1 MSEEAPQY
9 VHGTAPREQER
20 LGIMNDILNQ
30 GALRA
35 IGLRPGERILDLGCG
50 LAQLTRALGRAA
62 APGGL
67 AVGVERSAE
76 QLREAERLARAA
88 GEAGLVDLR
97 QGDALAP
104 PLQDDEWGRFD
115 VAHTRFL
122 LEHLPRPLDAVRVM
136 VRAVRPGGRVVLQDE
151 DHDILRLWPEPPGFD
166 PLWRAYIHT
175 YERNGNDPFVGRR
188 LAALLEEAGA
198 PPSRSDWIYFGGC
211 AGEPHFTSLVENMV
225 RILEGARD
233 AIVGPGGLTQDAH
246 LAALGALRVWAAL
259 PGAAL
264 WYAVA
269 CVQGIRR

>member
-1 MSEEAPQY
+1 

-20 LGIMNDILNQ
+20 LGMMNDILNQ

-35 IGLRPGERILDLGCG
+35 IAPRPGERILDLGCG
-50 LAQLTRALGRAA
+50 LAQLTRALARAA
-62 APGGL
+62 APGGP
-67 AVGVERSAE
+67 AIGVERSAE
-76 QLREAERLARAA
+76 QMREAERMARAA
-88 GEAGLVDLR
+88 GEERLVDLR
-97 QGDALAP
+97 RGDALAP

-151 DHDILRLWPEPPGFD
+151 DHDILRLWPEPAGFY
-166 PLWRAYIHT
+166 PLWRAYIRT
-175 YERNGNDPFVGRR
+175 YERNGNDPFIGRR

-211 AGEPHFTSLVENMV
+211 AGEPHFSALVENMV
-225 RILEGARD
+225 RILEGAGE
-233 AIVGPGGLTQDAH
+233 AIVGLGGLQRDEYA
-246 LAALGALRVWAAL
+246 AALDALRPWAAL
-259 PGAAL
+259 PGAGL
-264 WYAVA
+264 WYAIA

>member
-35 IGLRPGERILDLGCG
+35 IAPRPGERILDLGCG
-50 LAQLTRALGRAA
+50 LAQLTRALARAS
-62 APGGL
+62 AP
-67 AVGVERSAE
+67 ADPAIGVERSTD
-76 QLREAERLARAA
+76 QLREAERLASAA

-115 VAHTRFL
+115 LAHTRFL

-151 DHDILRLWPEPPGFD
+151 DHDILRLWPEPPGFY
-166 PLWRAYIHT
+166 PLWRAYIRT
-175 YERNGNDPFVGRR
+175 YERNGNDPYVGRR

-211 AGEPHFTSLVENMV
+211 SGEPHFTPLVENMV
-225 RILEGARD
+225 RILEGARG
-233 AIVGPGGLTQDAH
+233 AIVGPGGLKQEAY
-246 LAALGALRVWAAL
+246 AAAIDALRPWAAL
-259 PGAAL
+259 PGTGL
-264 WYAVA
+264 WYALA